1 MTVFRRIAGFRRIPT
16 AGTKAIIP
24 LALVI
29 GLIAGPSSLAGAD
42 FLQAEYWGELE
53 PFVSPDEGT
62 VNWSREGAVRRLLD
76 FARAAFSGMVYGYE
90 VVYEPPAPARRV
102 QSRQSVTPRH
112 ELPWGDTNLSIFQTR
127 ETDSRVYANIR
138 YDMNEDQ
145 VAYREGFMSSAT
157 SRSQGVG
164 TASILG
170 GPEMKQEALEE
181 AIVDAV
187 RRLAQRRHRSRPAS
201 ISARV
206 LLQEPPSL
214 GFVEGEYRVRV
225 RAMVV
230 LDEVRGYE
238 LF

>member
-1 MTVFRRIAGFRRIPT
+1 MTVFTRMTVFRRVSSSRTGAIFTLAVLILPVGGFS
-16 AGTKAIIP
+16 P
-24 LALVI
+24 LGA
-29 GLIAGPSSLAGAD
+29 AD

-53 PFVSPDEGT
+53 PLVSPEDGT
-62 VNWSREGAVRRLLD
+62 ESWSREGAVGRLLD
-76 FARAAFSGMVYGYE
+76 FARTAFSGMVYGYE
-90 VVYEPPAPARRV
+90 VVYEPAAPARGV
-102 QSRQSVTPRH
+102 ESRQRVTPRH
-112 ELPWGDTNLSIFQTR
+112 ELPWGDSNLRIFQTR

-138 YDMNEDQ
+138 YDMSEEQ

-170 GPEMKQEALEE
+170 GPEMRQRALER

-201 ISARV
+201 IAARV
-206 LLQEPPSL
+206 LFQDPPSI
-214 GFVEGEYRVRV
+214 GVVEGEYRVRV

-230 LDEVRGYE
+230 LGDVRRYE